1 MKRLIT
7 NAYKAMFGRAPIHK
21 VVLADLDTAQR
32 ELLDH
37 RSRADYHQH
46 MAAYYAVV
54 INRLTTYG
62 TALKEIPHDDPLQ
75 SAPAAL
81 HDQQVGRR
89 NS

>member
-7 NAYKAMFGRAPIHK
+7 NLGKTMFGRPSIHK
-21 VVLADLDTAQR
+21 AVVADLDTAQR

-37 RSRADYHQH
+37 QAKAEYHQH
-46 MAAYYAVV
+46 MASYYATI
-54 INRLTTYG
+54 INRLTVYG

-89 NS
+89 DT